1 VLLLHSRAPPHDGG
15 RDHDAH
21 TGGAVPRTAARDFR
35 RGEEPNLVTRDTM
48 TEGDA
53 MNRRA
58 FLMHVAMAAGVTAA
72 PTLLTPGRGRNAEEA
87 LQVRPSVAGAAEV
100 SPVNPSSTDQSRD
113 ILTRGL
119 GRTGERVSA
128 IGLGGY
134 HIGVQPDEQESITL
148 IRSAIDRGITFLDNC
163 WDYHQGGSEQ
173 RMGKALRDGYR
184 QRVFLMTKI
193 DARTHALAAQQLEE
207 SLRRLQTDYVD
218 LLQFHE
224 IIRLEDPDRIFAP
237 GGAMEAILAARQA
250 GKLRYIGFTGHK
262 DPLVH
267 LRMVA
272 VAATHGFR
280 FDAVQLPLNVMD
292 AHFRSFEHQVLPML
306 IREDIGVLGMKPLG
320 GGAIMTSQT
329 VTPVEC
335 LHYALNLPTSTVITG
350 IDSLA
355 TLAQAVEAVWTFQ
368 PMSAAQV
375 ASLLSRTAAA
385 ATTGHYERF
394 KTSDRFD
401 ATAHHPEW
409 LG

>member
-1 VLLLHSRAPPHDGG
+1 
-15 RDHDAH
+15 
-21 TGGAVPRTAARDFR
+21 
-35 RGEEPNLVTRDTM
+35 
-48 TEGDA
+48 

-58 FLMHVAMAAGVTAA
+58 FLITVAMAASASATPTLLAAERSPASAA
-72 PTLLTPGRGRNAEEA
+72 PTR
-87 LQVRPSVAGAAEV
+87 
-100 SPVNPSSTDQSRD
+100 QSHGV
-113 ILTRGL
+113 LTRAL
-119 GRTGERVSA
+119 GRTGEQVSA

-134 HIGVQPDEQESITL
+134 HIALQPDEQESITL
-148 IRSAIDRGITFLDNC
+148 IRRAIDQGISFLDNC
-163 WDYHQGGSEQ
+163 WDYHHGASEL

-224 IIRLEDPDRIFAP
+224 VIRLEDPDRIFAP
-237 GGAMEAILAARQA
+237 GGAMEAVLVAQQA

-262 DPLVH
+262 APAVH
-267 LRMVA
+267 LRMLD
-272 VAATHGFR
+272 VAASHGFR

-292 AHFRSFEHQVLPML
+292 AHFRSFEHQVLPVL
-306 IREDIGVLGMKPLG
+306 IREGIGVLGMKPMG
-320 GGAIMTSQT
+320 GGAIVTSQT
-329 VTPVEC
+329 VTPMEC
-335 LHYALNLPTSTVITG
+335 LHYALHLPTSTVITG
-350 IDSLA
+350 MDSLA
-355 TLAQAVEAVWTFQ
+355 TLAQAVEAVRTFQ

-375 ASLLSRTAAA
+375 ASLLSRTAQA